1 MKKDFTIL
9 ITNDDGYQ
17 AKGFQ
22 AMIEVAS
29 HFGKV
34 IGVAPKEAQS
44 GKSQAL
50 TICDRVYVK
59 KQLERDDVLVYS
71 LAGTPVD
78 CIKFAMDHLL
88 KDQKVDLVLSGINH
102 GSNAG
107 VNVVYSGTMGA
118 ALEASLYGIP
128 AIGLSLVNIDDNADF
143 TAAIRYGKLLVEKI
157 LSDSSLKGICININI
172 PDIPFDKIKGAR
184 VSRQTKSIWKETFT
198 EEAEH
203 DGEITYM
210 VKCTF
215 CNLEPN
221 KKDSDE
227 WALNNGYIS
236 IAPIQM
242 DKTSYPD
249 IQKLCCIFEQ
259 QNE

>member
-50 TICDRVYVK
+50 TICNRVYVK

-198 EEAEH
+198 EEAEN

-215 CNLEPN
+215 CNLEPD

>member
-50 TICDRVYVK
+50 TICNMVYVK

-198 EEAEH
+198 KEAEH

-215 CNLEPN
+215 CNLEPD